1 MKEKGKEIVYKSEI
15 KRTKGKIYEWKK
27 EEYMVWWQDQLYFYY
42 QLAHFVKLGG

>member
-15 KRTKGKIYEWKK
+15 KRTKEKIYEWKK

-42 QLAHFVKLGG
+42 QLAYFVKLVE